1 MTQNEKQWECMKW
14 NEEGITWEFT
24 LKKKRQWCQ
33 GWSGIKVRII
43 LIKRK

>member
-24 LKKKRQWCQ
+24 LKKK
-33 GWSGIKVRII
+33 GNDVKDNVE
-43 LIKRK
+43 LKYA